1 MGYRRRAT
9 GLRRRYGRAG
19 QKGALWQVSLQLTS
33 PSRPMLKHQLEYTTR
48 APNAI
53 EAEARAKKEAEE
65 RARREK
71 EEKLRR
77 EEEEKRRLEAE
88 AKAKREADE
97 EARREA
103 EEKERLATWE

>member
-53 EAEARAKKEAEE
+53 EAEARAWRDAE
-65 RARREK
+65 RDGHTVIGVVGIQRRPG
-71 EEKLRR
+71 
-77 EEEEKRRLEAE
+77 
-88 AKAKREADE
+88 
-97 EARREA
+97 
-103 EEKERLATWE
+103 